1 MPGLVNSIREW
12 SQLLIIVKIQMKH
25 LHVYELEETQDIF
38 VVGSLLSFYH
48 INITQKLTLGI
59 KKKPPLQSVHLFFFL
74 AVLLHYTSLNGNSQV
89 PSKTA
94 NQLPKKRSDTVVNE
108 TRFVPVLTDKCV

>member
-59 KKKPPLQSVHLFFFL
+59 KKKPTFTICTFVFFPCSSFTL
-74 AVLLHYTSLNGNSQV
+74 YIFKWKFTSAQ
-89 PSKTA
+89 
-94 NQLPKKRSDTVVNE
+94 
-108 TRFVPVLTDKCV
+108 